1 METSRSTNMTTFHLL
16 RRIKQIEACS
26 ENDKENFSSSSLI
39 SAIICVAVIL
49 CYCSMPFLLF
59 VNFFVIIVLCLLRYN
74 DTRTSEGVC
83 AVNKGGITCIID
95 SHYEF
100 LFLNYIHSVFLHI
113 VPRVWETVIFYP
125 CSARS

>member
-1 METSRSTNMTTFHLL
+1 
-16 RRIKQIEACS
+16 
-26 ENDKENFSSSSLI
+26 
-39 SAIICVAVIL
+39 
-49 CYCSMPFLLF
+49 MPFLLF

-74 DTRTSEGVC
+74 DTRTSEGVW
-83 AVNKGGITCIID
+83 AVNKGDITCIID

-125 CSARS
+125 RSAKVLRQVEVKAVINCKLKFELESLFTT